1 MRLKTVLLL
10 ILAMVAG
17 VVFSSYFVGGY
28 LLSNTLKP
36 FGSLDGAEWVGDGI
50 ESINFV
56 TNNTES
62 DAIPET
68 LSFVDA
74 DLQQGWIPWI
84 IKQVSILIGALSLI
98 VFVYAGITL
107 IIYGDNEEQLTKS
120 SKMIVFGIIGIVL
133 AAFSYSIVA
142 NVLSLFS

>member
-1 MRLKTVLLL
+1 MRLKTALLL

-17 VVFSSYFVGGY
+17 VVFSSYFVGG
-28 LLSNTLKP
+28 LLTTQVVGPFTTINTGADYMDGP
-36 FGSLDGAEWVGDGI
+36 GSI
-50 ESINFV
+50 E
-56 TNNTES
+56 TGTEGVV
-62 DAIPET
+62 
-68 LSFVDA
+68 FVDSV
-74 DLQQGWIPWI
+74 LIEGWIPWI